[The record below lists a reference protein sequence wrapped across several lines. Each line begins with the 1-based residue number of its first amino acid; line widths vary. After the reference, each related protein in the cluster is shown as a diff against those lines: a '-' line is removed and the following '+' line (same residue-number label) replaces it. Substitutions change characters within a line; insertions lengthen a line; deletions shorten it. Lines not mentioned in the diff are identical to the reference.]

1 MFVCLS
7 FTLSFVC
14 AHVGHDVINASLYL
28 CLFLYICI
36 YEYVYMLKYQHFYN
50 IFLLYLQ
57 FSIFV
62 ISVNIM
68 YYYLSILCCCLFIYF
83 FIYFFIFLFIY
94 LYVYLFIYLFIYMFI
109 YLFIHL
115 FLFIYLFIYFFIYL
129 FIDVHLC
136 NCRLCCYKYVRRV
149 LVLYSLFV
157 CNKLSSETWV
167 LGTHKTCLKVLQGSQ
182 VLGSR

>member
-68 YYYLSILCCCLFIYF
+68 YYYLSILCCCLFIF
-83 FIYFFIFLFIY
+83 FFFNFFIFLFIY
-94 LYVYLFIYLFIYMFI
+94 LYVYLFIYSFIFI
-109 YLFIHL
+109 YLL
-115 FLFIYLFIYFFIYL
+115 IYFFIYL

-157 CNKLSSETWV
+157 CNKLSSET
-167 LGTHKTCLKVLQGSQ
+167 
-182 VLGSR
+182 